1 MKFGHNFDD
10 LSIPQWRIHNLD
22 YNHLKGEIRKLTDSH
37 ANTEGFPP
45 LKRNLRHLNRAF
57 VEDFDRVSLFAITK
71 YGELSRRLAFQEMA
85 FSLILPRGSV
95 SEDGTLDTAS
105 NSDIRSARRRSLVED
120 QIKVDEILYQC
131 YELSGTTQDLSKFI
145 LMQKIACRKIFKKYQ
160 KYAQNKKK
168 AQAFVDNLKDY
179 LYTNEHSFFNVDLSS
194 LTLKLAELIRLIK
207 EHRSRL
213 CDDLKSKSYSPT
225 SLIVASMNKLA
236 ATNPSPLHVQQKFSS
251 AGTEFD
257 LLTCIKKNFHIDCII
272 PDETNSVNETI
283 LNLNV
288 NLGLDVVDVN
298 QEIAYMSV
306 LFLQNSDQMDEDP
319 SYIISDHSQ
328 DVSTVVA
335 HTGGLRKYAYCVLPN
350 DVVQYLLDYLNS
362 KTDKLKGYFHHTTL
376 SLLTKLTI
384 ETIIKQKHTPKCRV
398 DFQRHRYWMRK
409 DIVLTQ
415 THSHDESTPSLFEG
429 KTYQDDYY
437 ITLDKKIQTTTDARS
452 INILGEVVD
461 EAVFDIFP
469 YAHLMVHSNDSNLST
484 FVNDLRTPIEDGT
497 IGRSYSSSLLRK
509 LPVKIQDLLT
519 NNNSL
524 TLVKNLSF
532 YHYMLSC
539 YFNMALDHHHINSE
553 YSNLLNLNL
562 LKNYEQVENFKNQRN
577 AENRLLKNN
586 SLQVLHHQNSL
597 KSFSD
602 LHPQPPAL
610 KKNDSMLSMAT
621 TKDDLSIFTH
631 DYLGRHG
638 LLEEL
643 VSDEDSTNEEEDNN
657 YLHYLKLHI
666 HRNNDE
672 SIIGDFILR
681 MLRFKKRAL
690 SKLTF
695 SSNKGRREYEI
706 LSDDLERN
714 YGSTHDND
722 MSVGQRNLRR
732 IFEEDF
738 DHTLSYFYFS
748 LFFISLF
755 VSGVELGIIYSLLG
769 AQDEDSK
776 LLMSKNLLV
785 VLVLLLGLFVS
796 LIFGMISINLNLQR
810 YYPLT
815 SHTVIL
821 WLGFAVVAFASIWCV
836 IVIMEQ
842 R

>member
-22 YNHLKGEIRKLTDSH
+22 YNHLKGEIRKVTESH
-37 ANTEGFPP
+37 PDAEQGPS
-45 LKRNLRHLNRAF
+45 LKRNLRHLNRTF

-71 YGELSRRLAFQEMA
+71 HGELSRRLALQEMA
-85 FSLILPRGSV
+85 FSLMLPRGSA
-95 SEDGTLDTAS
+95 SDDGTLDTAS
-105 NSDIRSARRRSLVED
+105 NSDTRSARRRSLVED

-145 LMQKIACRKIFKKYQ
+145 LMQKIACRKILKKYQ
-160 KYAQNKKK
+160 KYAPNKKR

-179 LYTNEHSFFNVDLSS
+179 LYSNEHSFFNLDLSS

-213 CDDLKSKSYSPT
+213 CDNLKSKSYSPT
-225 SLIVASMNKLA
+225 SLLVASMNKLA

-257 LLTCIKKNFHIDCII
+257 LSICVKKNFHLDCII

-298 QEIAYMSV
+298 QEIAHMSI
-306 LFLQNSDQMDEDP
+306 LFLQNSDHMDEDP

-362 KTDKLKGYFHHTTL
+362 KTDNLKGYFHHTTL

-384 ETIIKQKHTPKCRV
+384 ETIIKHKQTPKCRM

-409 DIVLTQ
+409 DIALTQ
-415 THSHDESTPSLFEG
+415 THSHDESGPSLLEG

-437 ITLDKKIQTTTDARS
+437 LTLDGKIQTTTDARS
-452 INILGEVVD
+452 INILGEVAD

-469 YAHLMVHSNDSNLST
+469 YAHLMVHSNDSNLSS
-484 FVNDLRTPIEDGT
+484 FINDLHTPIEDGT
-497 IGRSYSSSLLRK
+497 IGQRYSSSLLRK

-539 YFNMALDHHHINSE
+539 YFNMALDDHHINSE

-577 AENRLLKNN
+577 AQNRLLKNN

-597 KSFSD
+597 KSFTD
-602 LHPQPPAL
+602 LHSHPPL
-610 KKNDSMLSMAT
+610 KKNDSMLSVAT

-657 YLHYLKLHI
+657 YQHYLKLHTQ
-666 HRNNDE
+666 RNNDE
-672 SIIGDFILR
+672 SVVGDFILR
-681 MLRFKKRAL
+681 MLRFKTRAL

-695 SSNKGRREYEI
+695 SSKKGHREYEI
-706 LSDDLERN
+706 LGDDLERN
-714 YGSTHDND
+714 YGSIHDND

-748 LFFISLF
+748 LFFTSLF

-769 AQDEDSK
+769 AQDEDSR
-776 LLMSKNLLV
+776 LLMSNNLLV

-796 LIFGMISINLNLQR
+796 LIFSMISINLNLQR

-836 IVIMEQ
+836 VVIMEQ
-842 R
+842 H